1 MSVNTFL
8 LLSKYKNLY
17 WMSMIIF
24 SCFFNIPHF
33 LGALEKWSTMEERRT
48 LGKGANLERF
58 DTECV
63 VIAGDSNAVV

>member
-1 MSVNTFL
+1 
-8 LLSKYKNLY
+8 
-17 WMSMIIF
+17 MIIF
-24 SCFFNIPHF
+24 SCFLNIPHF